1 MHSLLVIANKYNK
14 SLEITDGSFWNTYW
28 LKKAYSCLFI
38 ECKVKL
44 IIIRDY
50 RERNVHEMV

>member
-14 SLEITDGSFWNTYW
+14 SLEITDVSVWNTYW
-28 LKKAYSCLFI
+28 LKKAYSCLFM
-38 ECKVKL
+38 EYKVKL
-44 IIIRDY
+44 IIIRHY